1 MSINLGENS
10 IKLTKFVQ
18 IHGRSNKSV
27 FVKKAGKHSRVLT
40 ASEPSAI
47 VYCKVFFSGVALA
60 PSTLQT
66 LS

>member
-1 MSINLGENS
+1 MSINLDENS

-27 FVKKAGKHSRVLT
+27 FVKNAGKHSCLLT

-47 VYCKVFFSGVALA
+47 VYCKAFSSGVALA